1 MSQSSSFVVTSRQ
14 TLPLVPLRDMV
25 IFPNMMAP
33 FIVGRESSVRAL
45 EQTLSG
51 PEKQIFLVAQ
61 TDPKIDEPARDDIY
75 DIGVVATV
83 IQNLKLPNGN
93 VKVMVE
99 GVQRARLVDMFELDG
114 AMNAEVDVLEVRYPE
129 SEELQGYMS
138 KVLSAFE
145 QYAKMSHHLAFEGLM
160 STLKL
165 DDPDRFADV
174 LSAHLMVATPEKQ
187 SLLELTSPYE
197 RLQRLHDLLD
207 VEIEKIN
214 IDKRINVKVKKQM
227 EKAQKE
233 YYLNEKIKAI
243 HQELG
248 RKDDKGDELA
258 DLKEK
263 IEEAG
268 LPEEA
273 KEKAEQEIKRL
284 EAMPPVSAEATVSRN
299 YIDWL
304 ISVPWNKASREQK
317 DLVKAEEILDADHY
331 GLEKI
336 KERILE
342 FLAVRQ
348 LAGQTKSSIICFVG
362 PPGVGKSSL
371 AKSIA
376 RATGREFVR
385 LSLGGVRDEAEIRGH
400 RRTYI
405 GAFPGQIIQMMKK
418 AGTVNPVFLLD
429 EIDKMSTDFRGDPS
443 AALLEVLDPEQN
455 DAFVDHYLDIDY
467 DLSKVMFIATANVSH
482 PIPAPLK
489 DRMEIIQLSGYTPS
503 EKLSIAKQFL
513 VSKQLEAHGLPA
525 EKVSFEDDALKLL
538 IERYTR
544 EAGVRNLE
552 REIGAVCR
560 KVARRVVHDHVQ
572 ELVEAE
578 EADLH
583 AEEAEAAEETAD
595 KAEETAEAASTEDA
609 EGAAGDEAEA
619 AEAKADSDAED
630 AGDDDK
636 ADAKDKA
643 KAAKKAAEARA
654 ERRKEVAKE
663 AMEEVTVTPDLVGE
677 FLGKPKHRPRK
688 KGEEAEVGVATGLA
702 WTEFGGELLE
712 TEIGVMR
719 GKGKLTLTGQLGDVM
734 QESAR
739 AAVSYLR
746 SRADLLGV
754 DPDFNENY
762 DLHVHVPEGAIPKDG
777 PSAGITMATSLIS
790 ALTELPVRKDLA
802 MTGEVTLR
810 GKVLPVGGI
819 KDKVLAAFRAG
830 ITEVILPHEN
840 EKDLEDIPEEVREV
854 LEIHL
859 VESMDDVLRL
869 ALEGEITPLPQAD
882 GKLAEAGKEPSSSSD
897 GLAH

>member
-1 MSQSSSFVVTSRQ
+1 VKQSSFVVTSRQ

-61 TDPKIDEPARDDIY
+61 TDPKIDEPTRSDIY
-75 DIGVVATV
+75 DLGVVATV

-99 GVQRARLVDMFELDG
+99 GVQRAKLVDMFELDG
-114 AMNAEVDVLEVRYPE
+114 AMNAEVDVLEARYPQ

-248 RKDDKGDELA
+248 RKDDKSDELA
-258 DLKEK
+258 ELKEK
-263 IEEAG
+263 IESAG
-268 LPEEA
+268 LPEAA
-273 KEKAEQEIKRL
+273 KEKAEQELKRL

-304 ISVPWNKASREQK
+304 VSVPWKKKSREQK
-317 DLVKAEEILDADHY
+317 NLKKGEEILDADHY

-348 LAGQTKSSIICFVG
+348 LVGQTKSSIICFVG

-376 RATGREFVR
+376 RATGRKFVR

-418 AGTVNPVFLLD
+418 AGTVNPIFLLD

-455 DAFVDHYLDIDY
+455 DSFLDHYLDVDY

-482 PIPAPLK
+482 PIPAALK
-489 DRMEIIQLSGYTPS
+489 DRMEIIQLSGYTPN
-503 EKLSIAKQFL
+503 EKLAIAKQFL
-513 VSKQLEAHGLPA
+513 VDKQLAAHGLKPD
-525 EKVSFEDDALKLL
+525 EVSIEDDALKAL

-560 KVARRVVHDHVQ
+560 KLARKVVQ
-572 ELVEAE
+572 EGKEAV
-578 EADLH
+578 DM
-583 AEEAEAAEETAD
+583 TI
-595 KAEETAEAASTEDA
+595 TAEVV
-609 EGAAGDEAEA
+609 EG
-619 AEAKADSDAED
+619 
-630 AGDDDK
+630 
-636 ADAKDKA
+636 
-643 KAAKKAAEARA
+643 
-654 ERRKEVAKE
+654 
-663 AMEEVTVTPDLVGE
+663 
-677 FLGKPKHRPRK
+677 FLGKPRYRPRRK
-688 KGEEAEVGVATGLA
+688 SEQAEVGVSTGLA
-702 WTEFGGELLE
+702 WTEAGGELLE

-754 DPDFNENY
+754 DPDFNESN

-777 PSAGITMATSLIS
+777 PSAGITMATALVS
-790 ALTELPVRKDLA
+790 ALTEIPVRKDLA
-802 MTGEVTLR
+802 MTGEITLR

-830 ITEVILPHEN
+830 INELILPKEN
-840 EKDLEDIPEEVREV
+840 EKDLEDIPQEVRDV
-854 LEIHL
+854 LNVHL
-859 VESMDDVLRL
+859 VESMDEVLRF
-869 ALEGEITPLPQAD
+869 ALEGEITPLTQGE
-882 GKLAEAGKEPSSSSD
+882 GKLAEPSAKPPVGSD
-897 GLAH
+897 SLAH